1 MGEYGSPQQRAL
13 QLLRDKHPRPLRRQ
27 SLPVS
32 IHPPGEPTLPHVD
45 RHGASIAKPPL
56 TYTHPSL
63 RGKPPPPA
71 GKPPTLELVDRGRR
85 KSTGDLGTRLNTPG
99 TLRPPPPRGPPP
111 PTAKTIA
118 PIAWGAGGT
127 LQSVHDTTR
136 RRSSDFRKPPPG
148 PPPSE
153 RRLSAIIPSN
163 PPRALPSNSK
173 SPTIGN
179 LREDERHRNPSIS
192 MGNEE
197 ALAVRRTS
205 FSAFKGTLSSKSAID
220 ESMKGVSTHRQ
231 ATSDGETSN
240 RALAKPTARPLPQ
253 LPKRRPGTELV
264 SHPGKPPP
272 PRPAGEPPAGQIR
285 RYSISHELC
294 EGVGDFSRRASMITL
309 RGSADTDAGPA
320 PSVPQSEYQTR
331 RLSSDRVLGFPMS
344 KEGGEQSSPPQPSLG
359 GQATILWYNMG
370 VTRQKEMD
378 AKGAVECYQRAVKA
392 GHAKAQHN
400 LAAMYE
406 KGAPGVPKD
415 DVEAVRLFRLAA
427 DQGLAES
434 CYSLA
439 MHIKFG
445 LGKKRGV
452 SYPTPMIIWSTV
464 RNVCFCNVLRV
475 QGCAYVIGL
484 TTEPLGKSW

>member
-32 IHPPGEPTLPHVD
+32 MHSQGEPTLPHID
-45 RHGASIAKPPL
+45 RHGNSLAKPPL
-56 TYTHPSL
+56 TYIHPSL
-63 RGKPPPPA
+63 REKPPPPA

-85 KSTGDLGTRLNTPG
+85 KSTGDLGTRLNIPR
-99 TLRPPPPRGPPP
+99 TLRPPPPRCPPP
-111 PTAKTIA
+111 PTANVIA
-118 PIAWGAGGT
+118 PIAWGAGGA
-127 LQSVHDTTR
+127 LQSVHDIAR
-136 RRSSDFRKPPPG
+136 RRSSDFRRPPPG

-153 RRLSAIIPSN
+153 RRLSAIAPSN

-173 SPTIGN
+173 SPGIGY
-179 LREDERHRNPSIS
+179 LREDERQRNPSIS
-192 MGNEE
+192 TGNEE

-205 FSAFKGTLSSKSAID
+205 FSAKGTLPSESAMIVGD
-220 ESMKGVSTHRQ
+220 TKGVIPHLQ
-231 ATSDGETSN
+231 ATSDDKTTYNQSGPSN
-240 RALAKPTARPLPQ
+240 QALSKPTLRPLPQ
-253 LPKRRPGTELV
+253 LQKRRPSTELV
-264 SHPGKPPP
+264 SCPGKLLP
-272 PRPAGEPPAGQIR
+272 PRPAGEPPAGKIR
-285 RYSISHELC
+285 RYSISDELC
-294 EGVGDFSRRASMITL
+294 KGVGDFSRRASMVTL
-309 RGSADTDAGPA
+309 RRSVDTDAGPVS
-320 PSVPQSEYQTR
+320 SVPQSDYQAR
-331 RLSSDRVLGFPMS
+331 RLYSDRVLGLPMG
-344 KEGGEQSSPPQPSLG
+344 KKDGEQSSPPQASLG

-378 AKGAVECYQRAVKA
+378 AKGAMECYQRAVND

-445 LGKKRGV
+445 LGKKRRI
-452 SYPTPMIIWSTV
+452 SYPMPMTV
-464 RNVCFCNVLRV
+464 SF
-475 QGCAYVIGL
+475 GFM
-484 TTEPLGKSW
+484 LGTFL